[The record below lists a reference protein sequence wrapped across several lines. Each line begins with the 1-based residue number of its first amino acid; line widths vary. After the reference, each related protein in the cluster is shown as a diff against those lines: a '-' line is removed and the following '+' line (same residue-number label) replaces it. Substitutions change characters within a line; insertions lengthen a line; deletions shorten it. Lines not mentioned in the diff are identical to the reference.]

1 MDWQWIDARALRGGL
16 ALTTDWQLI
25 GGRLVLDWQHTVFW
39 SEPGLVPYWYWYC
52 AGLTSM
58 RHGLARCR
66 QSKMGS
72 RLASDCS
79 RIGTLALH
87 WQLDTGL
94 AVIANLRKSSPICQ
108 SGGNPLIPRH
118 YKQSR
123 LTWIGVIGGE
133 KIGVLY
139 PYDIRFL
146 DWQDW
151 RRALTL
157 IGSALAL
164 NWQSIDPWERF
175 KLVMDWRQ
183 IGT

>member
-1 MDWQWIDARALRGGL
+1 MFR
-16 ALTTDWQLI
+16 
-25 GGRLVLDWQHTVFW
+25 
-39 SEPGLVPYWYWYC
+39 SEPGLVPDWYWYC

-58 RHGLARCR
+58 HHGLARFR

-72 RLASDCS
+72 RLASDSS
-79 RIGTLALH
+79 RIGALALH
-87 WQLDTGL
+87 WRLDTGL

-175 KLVMDWRQ
+175 KLVMDWPQ